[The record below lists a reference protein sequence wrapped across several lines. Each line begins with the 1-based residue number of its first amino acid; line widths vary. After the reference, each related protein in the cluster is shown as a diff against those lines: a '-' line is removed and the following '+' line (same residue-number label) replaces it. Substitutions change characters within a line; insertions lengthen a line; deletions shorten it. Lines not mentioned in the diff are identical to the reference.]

1 MFIGQIGSTAILAA
15 GDSADSSGFSAG
27 SLLIPA
33 AGVVLLIVGLVLR
46 NRSKTAP
53 AATADSD
60 KIATE
65 APTSGLPKHTGTI
78 VAVAGVLVL
87 ALGLVA
93 GLTKSGTISTKD
105 PELAVGN
112 CVSATDYRGAQVG
125 KIKPTACDD
134 TAAVYELAA
143 APKNGATCPDGKLRD
158 ANYFVLTNGNSS
170 LCFAPNVKVG
180 NCYAMQP
187 GVNQIAPADCATKST
202 PTAVIAQIAARFE
215 GSTDANQCAMPDG
228 AVVTPQPARVV
239 CWQPVAAPAG

>member
-60 KIATE
+60 KIPTE

-93 GLTKSGTISTKD
+93 GLTKSGTITAKD

-112 CVSATDYRGAQVG
+112 CVTATDYRGAQIG
-125 KIKPTACDD
+125 KIKPTACEDN
-134 TAAVYELAA
+134 AAVYELAA
-143 APKNGATCPDGKLRD
+143 SVKNGATCPDGKLRD
-158 ANYFVLTNGNSS
+158 AGYFVLTNGNNS

-180 NCYAMQP
+180 SCYSMQP
-187 GVNQIAPADCATKST
+187 DVNQISPIDCAAKNG
-202 PTAVIAQIAARFE
+202 TAITVQIGGRFD
-215 GSTDANQCAMPDG
+215 GTTDTNQCAMPAG
-228 AVVTPQPARVV
+228 ATVTPQPARVV
-239 CWQPVAAPAG
+239 CWQPVTPAS